1 MGAVVLDW
9 AEVRRVGINGYVE
22 DPEKDTW
29 KKEEEE
35 EEEKEEEE
43 KEEEEKE
50 EEEKEDRCLR
60 EYGSQPCV

>member
-1 MGAVVLDW
+1 MDW

-22 DPEKDTW
+22 DPEEDTW
-29 KKEEEE
+29 KKEKEEEE
-35 EEEKEEEE
+35 EEEK
-43 KEEEEKE
+43 EEEKE

>member
-1 MGAVVLDW
+1 MRAVVLDW

-29 KKEEEE
+29 KKE
-35 EEEKEEEE
+35 KEE
-43 KEEEEKE
+43 E

>member
-1 MGAVVLDW
+1 MRAVVLDW

-22 DPEKDTW
+22 DPEEDTW
-29 KKEEEE
+29 KKEEE
-35 EEEKEEEE
+35 KA
-43 KEEEEKE
+43 

>member
-1 MGAVVLDW
+1 MDW

-22 DPEKDTW
+22 DPEKYTW
-29 KKEEEE
+29 KKEKK
-35 EEEKEEEE
+35 EKEEEE
-43 KEEEEKE
+43 FKE

>member
-1 MGAVVLDW
+1 MRAVVLDW

-29 KKEEEE
+29 KKEK
-35 EEEKEEEE
+35 EEEKEEE
-43 KEEEEKE
+43 E

>member
-1 MGAVVLDW
+1 MRAVVLDW

-29 KKEEEE
+29 KKE
-35 EEEKEEEE
+35 KEEEE
-43 KEEEEKE
+43 KEEEEEEKE
-50 EEEKEDRCLR
+50 EKEKEDRCLR

>member
-1 MGAVVLDW
+1 MDW

-29 KKEEEE
+29 K
-35 EEEKEEEE
+35 EEKEEA
-43 KEEEEKE
+43 KE